1 MKHSKVIFYLL
12 ALILLLSFNCCSE
25 PQDSIVTPPP
35 AFGDQIVPDEIV
47 VGLDDTVTYSY
58 ANDFFSQF
66 PFEIIQL
73 NISNRFA
80 IWLEIEEGDPQEY
93 ISILSQYP
101 FIIWVEQRGY
111 SGEDRDPT
119 KNYLLAQFNSL
130 ISIDSAKAVID
141 LLNGI
146 SVKRIFVPH
155 KWAYLRVEVGKE
167 LFWCNILMTYPFVR
181 YAEPNAIGIR
191 GSNKV

>member
-12 ALILLLSFNCCSE
+12 ALILLLSLNCCSE
-25 PQDSIVTPPP
+25 SQDSIVTPPP
-35 AFGDQIVPDEIV
+35 ALGDQIVPGEIV

-141 LLNGI
+141 QLNGI

-181 YAEPNAIGIR
+181 YAEPNAFGIR

>member
-1 MKHSKVIFYLL
+1 MKHSKVIFGLL
-12 ALILLLSFNCCSE
+12 SLILLLSLNYCRE
-25 PQDSIVTPPP
+25 PQDNITTPPP
-35 AFGDQIVPDEIV
+35 AFGDQIVPGEIV
-47 VGLDDTVTYSY
+47 AGLDDTVSYSF

-66 PFEIIQL
+66 PIEIIQL
-73 NISNRFA
+73 NIDSLFA
-80 IWLEIEEGDPQEY
+80 IWLEIEEGDPQAF

-101 FIIWVEQRGY
+101 FIMWAEQRGY
-111 SGEDRDPT
+111 PGEDRDST

-130 ISIDSAKAVID
+130 ISIDSAKAVIGQI
-141 LLNGI
+141 NGI

-155 KWAYLRVEVGKE
+155 RWAYLRVEVGKE
-167 LFWCNILMTYPFVR
+167 LFWCDVLMTYPFVR